1 MNVNQSAASHS
12 TASYSM
18 MSDSKMNQSMMSDNF
33 YNGSKLRIKVAKDT
47 VTKRV
52 REAPS
57 NFEGLK
63 KTLKAQVCKDEKS
76 LALFLLMEKN
86 MMEITYTDDVGDVI
100 NVSDDEDLFVAY
112 EVAESSMNN
121 QIKFFVQPR
130 KKS

>member
-1 MNVNQSAASHS
+1 MNVNQS

-76 LALFLLMEKN
+76 LALMEKN